1 MIVAGYVAAVFI
13 GLVLGL
19 IGAGGA
25 VLAVPVLVYLFGI
38 DPMLA
43 TAYSLFIVGVTSS
56 IGAAIRYKLII
67 MHLRIAMLFA
77 VPSLTTI
84 FLTRMY
90 VIPAIPPVIFE
101 VGGFQLTKGAML
113 LSIFA
118 IVMFFSA
125 FSMIR
130 NEQPE
135 EEAGPTVITNYF
147 ILVLRNAAI
156 GVLFGLVGAGGG
168 FLIVPALVIVM
179 KLPMKHAIGTS
190 LFIVSINTLL
200 GFLGDVANQAIDWQF
215 LAGFCGISVAGMLFG
230 SFLGK
235 KIDGKHLKKG
245 FGWFV
250 LTMAVLIFA
259 KEIFLS

>member
-1 MIVAGYVAAVFI
+1 MVVAGYLAAVLI
-13 GLVLGL
+13 GLVLGM

-38 DPMLA
+38 DPVLA
-43 TAYSLFIVGVTSS
+43 TAYSLFIVGVTAA
-56 IGAAIRYKLII
+56 IGASMRYRLII

-90 VIPAIPPVIFE
+90 VVPAIPNTIFSLGE
-101 VGGFQLTKGAML
+101 FELTKGALL
-113 LSIFA
+113 LSVFA

-130 NEQPE
+130 NNQPE
-135 EEAGPTVITNYF
+135 EPDARPLVHNYTL
-147 ILVLRNAAI
+147 LVLRNAAI

-179 KLPMKHAIGTS
+179 KLPMKHAVGTS
-190 LFIVSINTLL
+190 LLIVSINTLL
-200 GFLGDVANQAIDWQF
+200 GFLGDVANQTIDWQF
-215 LAGFCGISVAGMLFG
+215 LLGFCCISVGGMLVG
-230 SFLGK
+230 SFLARR
-235 KIDGKHLKKG
+235 IDGKHLKKG

-250 LTMAVLIFA
+250 LVMAVLIFA
-259 KEIFLS
+259 SELLGA